1 MDKKIEIELNQ
12 DKKLEI
18 DFISKAFGMDQETFV
33 KIAIEHEIG
42 FIKSTFEL
50 NNVKNDLETY
60 YGFEIDVN
68 KLKKL
73 ILVEAI

>member
-1 MDKKIEIELNQ
+1 MEIELDL
-12 DKKLEI
+12 DKKLQI
-18 DFISKAFGMDQETFV
+18 DIISKAFSVTPGDFI
-33 KIAIEHEIG
+33 KLAIENEIG
-42 FIKSTFEL
+42 FIKSTFEC
-50 NNVKNDLETY
+50 NNAKNDLETY